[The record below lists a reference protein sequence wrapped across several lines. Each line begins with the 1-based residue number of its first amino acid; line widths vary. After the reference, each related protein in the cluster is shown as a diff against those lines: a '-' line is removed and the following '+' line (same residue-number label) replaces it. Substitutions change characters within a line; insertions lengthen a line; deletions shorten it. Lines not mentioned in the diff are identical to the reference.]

1 MRRRGYNCLHPA
13 ARCAIY
19 ALSALLVLVAVS
31 TQGALSFA

>member
-19 ALSALLVLVAVS
+19 ALSALLLVAVS